1 MMLSDTIG
9 DMITR
14 IRNAQRAS
22 LAYVDVPY
30 SKQRVSVLDVLKSEG
45 YILNYVIEDIS
56 AGIKSLCVELRYSR
70 KGKPAIEIIERVS
83 KPGRRVYT
91 SFKDLK
97 EFFNGM
103 GIYILS
109 TSVAGV
115 VSDKVAR
122 KSGLGGEVICR
133 VF

>member
-30 SKQRVSVLDVLKSEG
+30 SKHRVNVLDVLKSEG

-91 SFKDLK
+91 SYSEIPKLFGGHG
-97 EFFNGM
+97 F
-103 GIYILS
+103 YILS
-109 TSVAGV
+109 TSKGILTNIEAQN
-115 VSDKVAR
+115 SK
-122 KSGLGGEVICR
+122 LGGEIL
-133 VF
+133 FSIF